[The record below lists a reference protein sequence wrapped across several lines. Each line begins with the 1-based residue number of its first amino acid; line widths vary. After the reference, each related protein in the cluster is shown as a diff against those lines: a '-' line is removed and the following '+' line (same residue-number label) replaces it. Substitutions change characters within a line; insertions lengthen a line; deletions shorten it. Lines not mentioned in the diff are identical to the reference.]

1 MWIWRVKSLSNTA
14 YRSEVGWRCREGA
27 WRSRSHA
34 ATCYSYSPCPRN
46 QRYWSILRP
55 VAGRQPCCHH
65 QHASIQWQRWGLEPG
80 HISRTLQSQIFRSVK
95 YTETFVP
102 WTSLSVLKLTF
113 GFGDLWL
120 PWVTCSYL
128 VTFPD
133 LVTFPYLWLPSVVTF
148 PYLSFPFFAFGD

>member
-14 YRSEVGWRCREGA
+14 YRSEVGWRWREGA
-27 WRSRSHA
+27 WRSRSRSHA

-65 QHASIQWQRWGLEPG
+65 QHASIQWQRWGVEPG

-102 WTSLSVLKLTF
+102 WTSLKSLSVLKLITF
-113 GFGDLWL
+113 GYLGLPFLTLLPFLTFGYLRLL
-120 PWVTCSYL
+120 PFL
-128 VTFPD
+128 
-133 LVTFPYLWLPSVVTF
+133 TFPYHFL
-148 PYLSFPFFAFGD
+148 YLGTN